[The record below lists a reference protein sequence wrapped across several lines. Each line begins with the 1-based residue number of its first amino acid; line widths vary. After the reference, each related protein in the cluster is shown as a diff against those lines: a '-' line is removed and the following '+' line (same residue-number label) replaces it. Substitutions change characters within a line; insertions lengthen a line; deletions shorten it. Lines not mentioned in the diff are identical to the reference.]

1 MDVLVII
8 IIFLFIIISIV
19 AILKKD
25 AIDYPYYKKKYLL
38 SKAERSFYG
47 VLSQSVNNDTLVFA
61 KVRIAD
67 VVGIRKGTNR
77 KNFYRAFNRITNK
90 HFDFVLADKNDLSI
104 KAVIELD
111 DKSHNSQKSV
121 SKDKFVNNCCDKAGL
136 KIIRF
141 KASNN
146 YSIGQVKEI
155 LSELEYSEH

>member
-1 MDVLVII
+1 M
-8 IIFLFIIISIV
+8 

-47 VLSQSVNNDTLVFA
+47 VLSQSVNNDTLIFA

-67 VVGIRKGTNR
+67 VVGIKKGTNR

-90 HFDFVLADKNDLSI
+90 HFDFVLADKKNLSI

-111 DKSHNSQKSV
+111 DNSHNSQKSIN
-121 SKDKFVNNCCDKAGL
+121 KDKFINICCEKAGL
-136 KIIRF
+136 QIFRF
-141 KASNN
+141 RASNN
-146 YSIGQVKEI
+146 YSITQIKEI
-155 LSELEYSEH
+155 ISEIETKASNYDRQGKTD